1 MWLFPLLAALV
12 SAVFTAALFHQ
23 WTQRRRLFQ
32 GLWTISLAMYALASF
47 AMFLG
52 VLNSWSA
59 VEFRVYWLF
68 GAVLTVPYLA
78 VGEAYLLIKSGTV
91 LRALLTVLAIATVL
105 SAIVILS
112 ADVNT
117 SVLEES
123 LPLGK
128 DVFGQGSMAYRLA
141 QVFAYPAYIFVV
153 AGSVWS
159 VSKMRKSPEMRDR
172 SAGTILIAVG
182 ATVVAIGSGV
192 GAGMGQ
198 PWLFAISLAIG
209 VGIMFGGFLRASGA
223 RRSPVR
229 QNPETLG

>member
-12 SAVFTAALFHQ
+12 SVVFTAALFRQ
-23 WTQRRRLFQ
+23 WAQRRHLFQ

-78 VGEAYLLIKSGTV
+78 VGEAYLLIKNGTV
-91 LRALLTVLAIATVL
+91 LRVLLTVLAMATVL
-105 SAIVILS
+105 SALVILS

-117 SVLEES
+117 SVLEDS

-192 GAGMGQ
+192 GAGMNQ

-223 RRSPVR
+223 RRSPTP
-229 QNPETLG
+229 QSPETFR

>member
-1 MWLFPLLAALV
+1 MWLFPLLAAMV
-12 SAVFTAALFHQ
+12 SAVFAAALGRQ
-23 WTQRRRLFQ
+23 WAQRRRLFQ

-52 VLNSWSA
+52 VVNSWSA
-59 VEFRVYWLF
+59 AEFRVYWLL

-78 VGEAYLLIKSGTV
+78 VGEAYLLVKNVTA
-91 LRALLTVLAIATVL
+91 LRVLLTALALATVF
-105 SAIVILS
+105 SALVIMS
-112 ADVNT
+112 AEVDT

-141 QVFAYPAYIFVV
+141 QVFAYPAYVFVV

-159 VSKMRKSPEMRDR
+159 VSKMRRSPEMRDR
-172 SAGTILIAVG
+172 SAGTISIAVG

-198 PWLFAISLAIG
+198 PWLFAISLAVG
-209 VGIMFGGFLRASGA
+209 VGIMFGGFLRASGV
-223 RRSPVR
+223 RRSSAAR
-229 QNPETLG
+229 NAEESR